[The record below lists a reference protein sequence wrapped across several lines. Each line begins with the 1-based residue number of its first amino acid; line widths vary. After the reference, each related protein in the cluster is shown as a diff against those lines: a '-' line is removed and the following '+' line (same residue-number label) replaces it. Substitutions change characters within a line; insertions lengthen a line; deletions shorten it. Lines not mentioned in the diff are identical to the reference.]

1 MSLWTVG
8 FRGLLAQVVTFLVAA
23 GIVAGDKG
31 KVCKVSANGT
41 VDLCN
46 AEENFIG
53 TLDQIDLDG
62 RMNAASV
69 QVRGFVEDVPY
80 TGNPGLGYQELVA
93 NGAGGVKPA
102 GGAVAASLATGVVGN
117 NNALTFTAKE
127 AGAVGNDIS
136 IQLIDPAGNNGAL
149 SVDVVGR
156 DILVTCATDG
166 ASAIASTAADIIA
179 AIEASPAA
187 DLVTVDNTGASTG
200 AALVVAVAKTDLA
213 GGTNASVGRKLLVVS
228 KDAGAGTLTLDL
240 G

>member
-1 MSLWTVG
+1 MWGVG
-8 FRGLLAQVVTFLVAA
+8 FKGLLAQVVTFLVAA
-23 GIVAGDKG
+23 GILAADKG

-41 VDLCN
+41 VDVCA
-46 AEENFIG
+46 AEDNFIG

-80 TGNPGLGYQELVA
+80 TGAPALGLQELVA
-93 NGAGGVKPA
+93 NGAGGVKPPA
-102 GGAVAASLATGVVGN
+102 AAVAASLATGVVAN
-117 NNALTFTAKE
+117 NNAITFTAKK
-127 AGAVGNDIS
+127 AGLAGNDIS
-136 IQLIDPAGNNGAL
+136 ITMIDPAGNNGAL

-156 DILVTCATDG
+156 DINITCATDG

-179 AIEASPAA
+179 AVIASAA
-187 DLVTVDNTGASTG
+187 GDLVTPTNTGASTG

-213 GGTNASVGRKLLVVS
+213 GGTDASIGRKLFVVS
-228 KDAGAGTLTLDL
+228 KDAVANTLTIDL